1 MSCTF
6 CVNNSNKKNEKKM
19 NHANVEYRNSLLYTL
34 DRSHIIH
41 RKSERKTKF
50 LRSTYTFSELLM
62 TAMIWIRYVWAH
74 LSEWASKHVS
84 FHFTLTLSLS
94 ISLHLAPL
102 FIHSLPLSHSTMHK
116 IYHFLF
122 GWKTFHLIFRATK
135 LWNRLHKR
143 NHCT

>member
-1 MSCTF
+1 
-6 CVNNSNKKNEKKM
+6 M
-19 NHANVEYRNSLLYTL
+19 NHANVEYRNSSLYLL
-34 DRSHIIH
+34 DRSHIILS

-84 FHFTLTLSLS
+84 FHFYHSLS
-94 ISLHLAPL
+94 VSIYFHISRPPSLS
-102 FIHSLPLSHSTMHK
+102 FIHSLSFSLPHSTMHK
-116 IYHFLF
+116 IFHFLF